1 MAKRQADTEQSRER
15 IPRLIQARR
24 KSPAGVR
31 FRSVEPPEIGIAGLD
46 IALRV
51 RGVQYTDGRVEYR
64 LVLIGDGRKE
74 LDSSSARE
82 VAAALMSA
90 AQR

>member
-1 MAKRQADTEQSRER
+1 
-15 IPRLIQARR
+15 
-24 KSPAGVR
+24 
-31 FRSVEPPEIGIAGLD
+31 
-46 IALRV
+46 
-51 RGVQYTDGRVEYR
+51 VQYTDGRVEYR